1 MRALVIYD
9 STGRIWSIIYGE
21 EALPQ
26 GLQCMWVDIPDGA
39 QLDYIDVT
47 DTSNPQPIFVYPP
60 ESDIGKLQKQTNVLG
75 DQLTEAQLALTEQY
89 EANLALAE
97 EITNAQLALTEIYEG
112 MEV

>member
-1 MRALVIYD
+1 MKALVIYD
-9 STGRIWSIIYGE
+9 VTGRIWSIIYGE
-21 EALPQ
+21 ETLPQ

-97 EITNAQLALTEIYEG
+97 EITNTQMALTEIYEG